1 MEVQPALGSRRRA
14 GHVAVGFGWLLLV
27 IVLPSGSTRAQ
38 GCTGMTFDD
47 AACEVATT
55 PADLDATTIPTTG
68 DVLIVT
74 DGLTIH
80 RSTDHGRTF
89 AAENPGIEGRWPS
102 AVAHGADL
110 LIAAGFWGSVESRIF
125 VVRSPDGGRTFATPA
140 VVAESFGARLVDPE
154 LLRFTDGRLLLF
166 FTEVTGVSIIHLVE
180 SIDGGLNWAPVSTP
194 IIGPAGARIEDPKAI
209 ELGSGI
215 ALLGYELEFVEQG
228 RSRLEQI
235 SSSDV
240 GRTWNPPTI
249 LWGHV
254 GEADVEP
261 GGYLVTSTGELW
273 FVASTDEDNVDVGR
287 IYANAVV
294 KRRTSTDG
302 GVIWSDPATLVPV
315 PDQIIFGVTA
325 IGDGLVGLATVR
337 HYSDPP
343 RVATFYRVPDT
354 RPGEVLCSDTLFV
367 SSFEY
372 GLDGGWSAVQP

>member
-1 MEVQPALGSRRRA
+1 LPFGRA
-14 GHVAVGFGWLLLV
+14 GLGVGAVVVGVAVFGAV
-27 IVLPSGSTRAQ
+27 AEGRSCSREMV
-38 GCTGMTFDD
+38 DD
-47 AACEVATT
+47 AACEVSTT
-55 PADLDATTIPTTG
+55 PADLDAVTIPATG

-89 AAENPGIEGRWPS
+89 STEDPAIEGRWPS
-102 AVAHGADL
+102 VLAHGTDL
-110 LIAAGFWGSVESRIF
+110 LLAAGFWGSVESRIF
-125 VVRSPDGGRTFATPA
+125 VVRSPDGGQTFGTPA
-140 VVAESFGARLVDPE
+140 VVAESFGARLIDPE
-154 LLRFTDGRLLLF
+154 LVRLADGRLLLF
-166 FTEVTGVSIIHLVE
+166 FTEITGVSIIHLME
-180 SIDGGLNWAPVSTP
+180 SVDGGLSWSPVATP
-194 IIGPAGARIEDPKAI
+194 IIGPAGARVEDGKAI
-209 ELGSGI
+209 VLASGVV
-215 ALLGYELEFVEQG
+215 LFGYELEFVEQG

-235 SSSDV
+235 ASADV
-240 GRTWNPPTI
+240 GRTWSLPTV
-249 LWGHV
+249 LWDHV
-254 GEADVEP
+254 GDADVEP

-287 IYANAVV
+287 VYANAIV
-294 KRRTSTDG
+294 KRRTSSDG
-302 GVIWSDPATLVPV
+302 GETWSDPATLVPV

-372 GLDGGWSAVQP
+372 GLDGGWSAVRP